1 MLIFKIEQNANDA
14 YDTYDSAIVVA
25 CDEEHARSIHPGGDS
40 IVWDPD
46 SERWVDEDGS
56 DASWVSNSWVSDPHQ
71 HVLATRFGMVT
82 GGSAKPGD
90 VICFS
95 FNAG

>member
-1 MLIFKIEQNANDA
+1 MLIFKIEQNANDS

-25 CDEEHARSIHPGGDS
+25 CDEEHARSIHPMGDS
-40 IVWDPD
+40 VVWDPD
-46 SERWVDEDGS
+46 SDTWVDEDGS
-56 DASWVSNSWVSDPHQ
+56 IVEWVSTTWVHDPHE

-90 VICFS
+90 VILFS